1 MAERGGIKPLV
12 VNIMPHG
19 PAYHYAPD
27 ERPDVWWEKSDGSWV
42 GFWKREWPDLLGEAV
57 LRSNDQYTWEVWQPD
72 LRADGCYSATLETG
86 VVHRLFPATE
96 RIYRPGIRAVKG
108 IYSETMLSRLAELQ
122 RRPAILQL
130 HGFRVP
136 FFSKIL
142 RRWVSGDSCRLVVI
156 GHGLARTPISEL
168 FGLHR
173 PMTYMCL
180 LVEHWRLRRAL
191 TGVDMMSEQTTSAL
205 EDLRRVYR
213 GRVERI
219 TMGCDF
225 GFWTPPPS
233 DVMRQAARGE
243 LGISAGKTVFFA
255 SGNYIPRK
263 QFGELVE
270 VFKRLEQCGDW
281 FLLLAGHGDP
291 ANTGRL
297 AAEIEPLVKAGK
309 AMMHPYVEGP
319 ALRNLY
325 WASHV
330 FVSVATDEAGPVS
343 VMKAMACGVPVVTT
357 PVGATYE
364 LMAAHGV
371 GAIVPTRGYLEWVK
385 SIKTILDEG
394 PPQAID
400 VQTARDSFDWT
411 VVAARVSRIYD
422 ELLPSD

>member
-1 MAERGGIKPLV
+1 MAERSRAKPLV
-12 VNIMPHG
+12 VNVMPHG
-19 PAYHYAPD
+19 PAYHYAPN

-57 LRSNDQYTWEVWQPD
+57 LRVNDRYTWEVWQPD
-72 LRADGCYSATLETG
+72 FRADGCYSATLETG
-86 VVHRLFPATE
+86 VVHRLFPATQ

-108 IYSETMLSRLAELQ
+108 IYSETMLSWIVALQ
-122 RRPAILQL
+122 HRPVILQP

-136 FFSKIL
+136 FFSEIL
-142 RRWVSGDSCRLVVI
+142 RRLARRNTCRVVVI

-180 LVEHWRLRRAL
+180 LMEQWKLRRVLAK
-191 TGVDMMSEQTTSAL
+191 VDVMAEQTTSAL

-225 GFWTPPPS
+225 GFWTSLPS
-233 DVMRQAARGE
+233 DEVRQAVRRE
-243 LGISAGKTVFFA
+243 LGIGAGKTVFFA

-263 QFGELVE
+263 QLERLVE
-270 VFKRLEQCGDW
+270 VFKLLERRDDW

-297 AAEIEPLVKAGK
+297 TAAIAPLAKAGK

-319 ALRNLY
+319 ALQNLY
-325 WASHV
+325 WASDV
-330 FVSVATDEAGPVS
+330 YVSVATDEAGPVS

-357 PVGATYE
+357 PVGATYD

-371 GAIVPTRGYLEWVK
+371 GAIVPTRGYLEWVRA
-385 SIKTILDEG
+385 INTILDEG

-400 VQTARDSFDWT
+400 VKTARGSFDWT
-411 VVAARVSRIYD
+411 VVAARVGRIYD
-422 ELLPSD
+422 ELLPSG